1 MCWSVC
7 NRRINTDFPNSSGES
22 NGATASLPSLL
33 HCHTVSRA
41 LFRAQNVLRTQ
52 SPPDAEGT
60 AGSCSFESIFT
71 HSTRVHSPSHSTTH
85 PSTRSCTQRIRFS
98 IMAGSQQDES
108 MLLDSLTAD
117 ASTASSAPRTEIAV
131 TAASE
136 SSESE
141 ERASKRRRF
150 SSDSPAVHVETE
162 EELCMIEPIPI
173 AAAAGLHTSDV
184 SKAAVDQSSI
194 DCDESKQ
201 SSETVSGAASLDQV
215 SPDSAASSPSAT
227 GSAAAKPA
235 SKRRAQA
242 CKICH
247 LVLSS
252 SSNLVRHQRSKHKLT
267 TTSSHPQQQQQQ
279 QRHSNPAAFID
290 AQPRRSYL
298 HGAAAASRG
307 AATSPPSP
315 GPQAYRSAS
324 KRSSA
329 AMMNASS
336 SPMIPLARSQSLS
349 DAEAEAEE
357 DDWELAQFI
366 AARSAGS
373 DSSAGSS
380 IEDSE
385 ERPMSASTSS
395 GDDTKSDDGPPHDAQ
410 LSSSTPS
417 SESDSNG
424 GMGMN
429 FPGNPLLYSDEEMQA
444 GCQSFLV
451 WLRYVLCQI
460 HTLLLSLRC
469 IASKLFANSFFCLAF
484 SANLLLRL
492 VNFWSRGVLD

>member
-1 MCWSVC
+1 
-7 NRRINTDFPNSSGES
+7 
-22 NGATASLPSLL
+22 
-33 HCHTVSRA
+33 
-41 LFRAQNVLRTQ
+41 
-52 SPPDAEGT
+52 
-60 AGSCSFESIFT
+60 
-71 HSTRVHSPSHSTTH
+71 
-85 PSTRSCTQRIRFS
+85 
-98 IMAGSQQDES
+98 

-117 ASTASSAPRTEIAV
+117 APTAASAPPAEIGV

-136 SSESE
+136 SSEAE
-141 ERASKRRRF
+141 ERASKRRRLA
-150 SSDSPAVHVETE
+150 SDSPAVHVESE
-162 EELCMIEPIPI
+162 AELCIIEPIPI

-184 SKAAVDQSSI
+184 SRAAVEQSNI

-201 SSETVSGAASLDQV
+201 SSEADSGAASLDQV

-242 CKICH
+242 CNICN

-252 SSNLVRHQRSKHKLT
+252 SSNLLRHLRSKHKLT
-267 TTSSHPQQQQQQ
+267 TASSHPQQQQQQ
-279 QRHSNPAAFID
+279 KRHSNPVALID

-315 GPQAYRSAS
+315 GLQRYRSAA

-336 SPMIPLARSQSLS
+336 SPIIPLARSQSMS
-349 DAEAEAEE
+349 EAEAEAEE

-373 DSSAGSS
+373 DSSDSPSA
-380 IEDSE
+380 EDRE
-385 ERPMSASTSS
+385 ERPLSASTSS
-395 GDDTKSDDGPPHDAQ
+395 GDDTKSDDGPPDDAHQ
-410 LSSSTPS
+410 SSSTPS
-417 SESDSNG
+417 SESDSNDS
-424 GMGMN
+424 MGMS
-429 FPGNPLLYSDEEMQA
+429 FPGSPLLYSDEEMQA

-451 WLRYVLCQI
+451 WLRYVSRNR
-460 HTLLLSLRC
+460 TLLLSLRC
-469 IASKLFANSFFCLAF
+469 IVRHF
-484 SANLLLRL
+484 
-492 VNFWSRGVLD
+492 D